1 MAVPLRVIVV
11 GVDDDL
17 ARQGLDRNLPVVLQR
32 HRNDDNISSLC
43 SVHGGRREGS
53 WTKVRD
59 ERGQRLRAAGIAD
72 HYIVAVCYR
81 ESCDLTSNEFGT
93 DDSDCRGFGHR
104 VSSPTRGG
112 PLLPGSVL
120 SETGPRG
127 TRLSIACV
135 PLLTT
140 GDERLEERFVREF
153 VAIQIVAVGV
163 IL

>member
-1 MAVPLRVIVV
+1 MIPIVV
-11 GVDDDL
+11 
-17 ARQGLDRNLPVVLQR
+17 VVLA
-32 HRNDDNISSLC
+32 IAFPPMLGAASLR
-43 SVHGGRREGS
+43 SREAGHH
-53 WTKVRD
+53 D
-59 ERGQRLRAAGIAD
+59 EARLELPPYLQG
-72 HYIVAVCYR
+72 VA
-81 ESCDLTSNEFGT
+81 
-93 DDSDCRGFGHR
+93 
-104 VSSPTRGG
+104 

-120 SETGPRG
+120 GETGPRG

>member
-1 MAVPLRVIVV
+1 MAVPLRVIVG

-32 HRNDDNISSLC
+32 HRHDDNISSLC
-43 SVHGGRREGS
+43 SIDGGRRAGS

-59 ERGQRLRAAGIAD
+59 
-72 HYIVAVCYR
+72 
-81 ESCDLTSNEFGT
+81 
-93 DDSDCRGFGHR
+93 
-104 VSSPTRGG
+104 
-112 PLLPGSVL
+112 
-120 SETGPRG
+120 ETGPRG
-127 TRLSIACV
+127 TRLSIACG